1 MFSFRDEILL
11 RRSGDNT
18 NVVQQ
23 DSSENQWEQRTEH
36 RTAFTFWQ
44 VNFGEEK
51 CLAGLHISDKKV
63 EFNCKDENQIQVCS
77 PKELDCVGGVKLVE
91 VGDEEECKLQHCEGI
106 IADVV
111 RQPGSDK
118 NEEDLAQFIADYE
131 RYKSPH
137 SANITLPAAMKG
149 EETLTGSDNMLVVY
163 FQILNLKATS
173 R

>member
-1 MFSFRDEILL
+1 M
-11 RRSGDNT
+11 
-18 NVVQQ
+18 
-23 DSSENQWEQRTEH
+23 
-36 RTAFTFWQ
+36 
-44 VNFGEEK
+44 
-51 CLAGLHISDKKV
+51 
-63 EFNCKDENQIQVCS
+63 
-77 PKELDCVGGVKLVE
+77 E

-137 SANITLPAAMKG
+137 SANITLPAVMKG
-149 EETLTGSDNMLVVY
+149 GETLTGNYHMFMVY
-163 FQILNLKATS
+163 FQILNLKATL